1 MSVCACACVCV
12 LSLAEANARPKY
24 DRRESACV
32 CVCVFY
38 VCLDRDL
45 QTFQIYNAPQH
56 IAAATSCNMATRQ
69 KREKEKGRERRSGN
83 SRNNRG
89 GQGERGPAA
98 AAANGTHE
106 NERPIEW
113 ARSLR
118 IYFNKRPRR
127 GKIKKQNK
135 RHEPEFDESQMRYVR

>member
-1 MSVCACACVCV
+1 MCV
-12 LSLAEANARPKY
+12 R
-24 DRRESACV
+24 V

-69 KREKEKGRERRSGN
+69 KREKEKGRETGLVTAGIREGAGG
-83 SRNNRG
+83 RG
-89 GQGERGPAA
+89 AAA

-127 GKIKKQNK
+127 GKIKKQ
-135 RHEPEFDESQMRYVR
+135 RIRDMSQSSTRAR